1 MSFRQHPGASRLTG
15 GQVAAAHGSG
25 REGSGQL
32 ALFCPSLLLTTLAA
46 VSLVLSVATVL
57 LNVRS
62 GVFGFDF
69 WGTIWTPGREIASGR
84 SPYPIADAPTL
95 VQIGNPSVYPPP
107 ILLVALPLGL
117 VSVGIAAVIWSTLS
131 FAALLAAFAVAG
143 LRDWRGYVLLAATP
157 AVCATVVLGQMNGF
171 LVLGCV
177 LAWRYR
183 DRAVVAGCAV
193 AAVIAAKLFLAPVVV
208 WLIATRRYR
217 AAAIATGGAV
227 VACIVSWAIIGFD
240 GFRSYPALLAADTRA
255 FEAGGDGLVSLALRL
270 GLSPTGAR
278 AVAVVAGVG
287 LVGLAVGLAAGADGD
302 RRSFTAAVA
311 AGIVLSPIVWLH
323 YFVFIFVGLVLARPR
338 PDLVWT
344 LLFLTWISS
353 SESKSGSWSV
363 AVTLVVVGLILA
375 SNLRA
380 AEPPG
385 HVIAA
390 TT

>member
-1 MSFRQHPGASRLTG
+1 MLT
-15 GQVAAAHGSG
+15 A
-25 REGSGQL
+25 L
-32 ALFCPSLLLTTLAA
+32 ALGALVLAA
-46 VSLVLSVATVL
+46 VTL
-57 LNVRS
+57 LANVRN

-69 WGTIWTPGREIASGR
+69 WGTIWTPGREIVRGR
-84 SPYPIADAPTL
+84 SPYPEADAPTL
-95 VQIGNPSVYPPP
+95 LRIGNPSIYPPP
-107 ILLVALPLGL
+107 ILLAALPLGL
-117 VSVGIAAVIWSTLS
+117 VSVGLAAVIWSTLS
-131 FAALLAAFAVAG
+131 FGALLSAFALAG

-157 AVCATVVLGQMNGF
+157 AVCAIVVLGQMNGF

-177 LAWRYR
+177 VAWRYR

-208 WLIATRRYR
+208 WLIATRRYA
-217 AAAIATGGAV
+217 AAAIATAGAAL
-227 VACIVSWAIIGFD
+227 ACIVSWAVIGFD
-240 GFRSYPALLAADTRA
+240 GFRSYPALLAADARA

-270 GLSPTGAR
+270 GLSPAGAR
-278 AVAVVAGVG
+278 AVAVVAGVA
-287 LVGLAVGLAAGADGD
+287 LVGLTVGLASRADGD

-323 YFVFIFVGLVLARPR
+323 YFIFIFVGLVLARPR
-338 PDLVWT
+338 PDLVWA

-363 AVTLVVVGLILA
+363 AATLVVVGLILA